1 MFNVIC
7 TPVLYHHEIDFK
19 FIDHNAGTCLL
30 YQIWKAKECL
40 NIFPNSRNVREEADI
55 IDAITVKLPNLG
67 VSLLPV
73 QFRQIKDPMEIIKL
87 AITSQGGAYLNV
99 DELVEI
105 AKLLGLSSQDDIS
118 AVQEAIAREAAVA
131 GDLQLAF
138 DLCLV
143 LTKKGHGSVWD
154 LCAALARGPALEN
167 TDVSSRKQLIGFA
180 LSHCDEESIGEL
192 LHAWKDLDMQGQC
205 EKLMILT
212 GTDPPK
218 FSVYGASLISYP
230 PHSTQDIADLRDW
243 SGQVGG
249 VNYDDHEMDFDTINN
264 VLLVVAK
271 KLCAN
276 NVSDWDSLLRDNG
289 KIFSF
294 AALRL
299 PWLLELSQF
308 TESDQKVSS
317 GTVLRKYASVRT
329 QAVVTILSWLA
340 RNGFAPKD
348 DLIASLAKSILTPPV
363 TKGEDNLG
371 CSFLLNLVDAFHG
384 VEIIEEQVRTREEYN
399 EISSIMNVGMIYSL
413 LHNSGF
419 CCEDPAQRRALLLR
433 KFQEK
438 YTSLSSGDFIEPS
451 NI

>member
-1 MFNVIC
+1 MAINNFNNLRINMYLSHSNC
-7 TPVLYHHEIDFK
+7 FSNSLIIFLEF
-19 FIDHNAGTCLL
+19 F
-30 YQIWKAKECL
+30 QIWKAKECL
-40 NIFPNSRNVREEADI
+40 NILPNCRNVRAEADI
-55 IDAITVKLPNLG
+55 IDAITIKLPNLG
-67 VSLLPV
+67 VNLLPM

-99 DELVEI
+99 EELIEV

-131 GDLQLAF
+131 GDLQLSF
-138 DLCLV
+138 DLCLS
-143 LTKKGHGSVWD
+143 LAKKGHGAVWD

-167 TDVSSRKQLIGFA
+167 MDLISRKQLLGFA

-192 LHAWKDLDMQGQC
+192 LLAWKDLDIEEQC

-218 FSVYGASLISYP
+218 FSTHGASVISFP
-230 PHSTQDIADLRDW
+230 PHSIRDIADLRDL
-243 SGQVGG
+243 SGQVER
-249 VNYDDHEMDFDTINN
+249 VVDDQEVHFETIKNT
-264 VLLVVAK
+264 LLRVAK
-271 KLCAN
+271 DLTVD
-276 NVSDWDSLLRDNG
+276 NVPDWDSLLKDNG
-289 KIFSF
+289 KMLSF

-308 TESDQKVSS
+308 TEGDQNLVSGS
-317 GTVLRKYASVRT
+317 ISSKMYVNVRT
-329 QAVVTILSWLA
+329 QAVVAIFSWLA

-348 DLIASLAKSILTPPV
+348 NLIASLAKSILTPPV
-363 TKGEDNLG
+363 TEREDILG

-384 VEIIEEQVRTREEYN
+384 VEIIEEQVKRREDYN

-413 LHNSGF
+413 LHNAGVE
-419 CCEDPAQRRALLLR
+419 CEDPSQRRELLLK

-438 YTSLSSGDFIEPS
+438 YTSLSSGDLTFP
-451 NI
+451 